1 MDGACQEGIYSITSY
16 DWSQLS
22 APYPPVKDFF
32 LIGKTLKSHGTAG
45 QLRLMIEERLT
56 SYVQRGSFVFLD
68 IDGSRV
74 PFQVAGVEEGQ
85 HFVISLEDVDGRQ
98 ESDKLTG
105 KEIWVPMEQVKPRH
119 QKSPRNIK
127 AKWEDYTIYDEKT
140 GSSFPIIRTEEFP
153 QQLMAIVEV
162 NGKEILIPLHE
173 QLIVDIDKEQKVI
186 RMEIPEGLL
195 EL

>member
-1 MDGACQEGIYSITSY
+1 MDRACQERIHSLTSY
-16 DWSQLS
+16 DRSQLS
-22 APYPPVKDFF
+22 TPYPPVKDFF

-45 QLRLMIEERLT
+45 QLRLMIEDKFT
-56 SYVQRGSFVFLD
+56 SYVQRGSFVFFD

-74 PFQVAGVEEGQ
+74 PFQVSSVEEGQ

-98 ESDKLTG
+98 ESDKLAG
-105 KEIWVPMEQVKPRH
+105 KEFWVPLDQVKPRH

-127 AKWEDYTIYDEKT
+127 AKWEDYTIHDEAS
-140 GSSFPIIRTEEFP
+140 GASYPILRTEEYP
-153 QQLMAIVEV
+153 QQLMAVIEI
-162 NGKEILIPLHE
+162 NGREILIPLHD
-173 QLIVDIDKEQKVI
+173 QLIVDIDKDQKVI

>member
-1 MDGACQEGIYSITSY
+1 MGKVRLYSLTGY

-127 AKWEDYTIYDEKT
+127 AKWEDYTIHDEKT

>member
-1 MDGACQEGIYSITSY
+1 MDRTCGQGIHSFTS
-16 DWSQLS
+16 DDRSQLS
-22 APYPPVKDFF
+22 APYSPVKEFF

-45 QLRLMIEERLT
+45 QLRLMIEERLM
-56 SYVQRGSFVFLD
+56 SYIKPGSFIFFD

-74 PFQVAGVEEGQ
+74 PFKVKGVEEGQ

-105 KEIWVPMEQVKPRH
+105 KEIWVPLEQIKPRH

-127 AKWEDYTIYDEKT
+127 AKWEDYTIHDEKT
-140 GSSFPIIRTEEFP
+140 GVSFPIIRTEEFP
-153 QQLMAIVEV
+153 QQLMAIVEA
-162 NGKEILIPLHE
+162 NGKEMMIPLHD
-173 QLIVDIDKEQKVI
+173 QLIVDIDKDQKVI
-186 RMEIPEGLL
+186 RMEIPEGLM

>member
-1 MDGACQEGIYSITSY
+1 
-16 DWSQLS
+16 LS

-32 LIGKTLKSHGTAG
+32 LVGKTLKSHGTAG
-45 QLRLMIEERLT
+45 QLRIMIEERLT
-56 SYVQRGSFVFLD
+56 SYVKSGLFVFFD

-74 PFQVAGVEEGQ
+74 PFKVKGVEEGQ

-98 ESDKLTG
+98 ESDKLAG
-105 KEIWVPMEQVKPRH
+105 KEFWVPIEQVKPRH

-127 AKWEDYTIYDEKT
+127 AKWEDYTILDEKT
-140 GSSFPIIRTEEFP
+140 GSAFPILRTEEFP
-153 QQLMAIVEV
+153 QQLMAIVDV

-173 QLIVDIDKEQKVI
+173 QLIVDIDKDQKII